1 MLPKALRA
9 AQPGSFAVV
18 MATGI
23 VSAALL
29 DASHPH
35 LSAGLL
41 GVAAAA
47 FAILAGASAL
57 RAAAF
62 PGLLRDDLACP
73 ARAFTCFAFV
83 AACDVLGDRLTADG
97 HDAASLALAV
107 AALAAW
113 LALTALVPGRM
124 AVGYRHPP
132 TIADVSGDWYLWAVS
147 TQSLAIAAT
156 FVQAGGFAR
165 AQPAAVAAIAAWSAG
180 VALYLAISV
189 AVAVRLAR
197 AGLGPQNP
205 TAPYWVTMGAASIT
219 VLAAAQI
226 LGGPRSPALSAAR
239 TGLTAAAVAFWVLA
253 TGLIPLLAA
262 RSAWRHLFRRQP
274 LRYRS
279 DLWMVVFP
287 AGMYATASMRLGMV
301 AGLPLIHAVGA
312 VAAWPATAAWAVTF
326 TAMLAAPAAA
336 RSRAR
341 SAGPAGPRGP
351 SPPARRSRR
360 SRRNRRQLTS

>member
-1 MLPKALRA
+1 
-9 AQPGSFAVV
+9 

-47 FAILAGASAL
+47 FAILAAASAL

-62 PGLLRDDLACP
+62 PALLRDDLACP

-83 AACDVLGDRLTADG
+83 AACDVLGDRLAADG
-97 HDAASLALAV
+97 HDAAALALA
-107 AALAAW
+107 
-113 LALTALVPGRM
+113 
-124 AVGYRHPP
+124 
-132 TIADVSGDWYLWAVS
+132 
-147 TQSLAIAAT
+147 
-156 FVQAGGFAR
+156 
-165 AQPAAVAAIAAWSAG
+165 
-180 VALYLAISV
+180 
-189 AVAVRLAR
+189 
-197 AGLGPQNP
+197 
-205 TAPYWVTMGAASIT
+205 GAASIT

-253 TGLIPLLAA
+253 TGLIPLLAG

-312 VAAWPATAAWAVTF
+312 VAAWPAAAAWAVTF